1 MINKLIPDCIV
12 SFFTVGASQS
22 HGKRLSAGDKGLDYL
37 AAFSSRGPTH
47 DGKMFLNPLQH
58 NIIISNVHLQVFLY
72 FMCLLHQIRSHEA

>member
-37 AAFSSRGPTH
+37 AAFSSRGPTY
-47 DGKMFLNPLQH
+47 DGKLFMNQLQH
-58 NIIISNVHLQVFLY
+58 NIIIQQLILH